1 MIRVI
6 AIGALL
12 LSACQTQ
19 QAADDHMSGTCIAD
33 EIQAYLGEPLS
44 VLEGE
49 ELPQPNRIIGPDM
62 AVTMD
67 WNPARLNVEH
77 DKDRIITRIYCG

>member
-12 LSACQTQ
+12 LAACQTQ
-19 QAADDHMSGTCIAD
+19 QAADDPMSGTCIAD
-33 EIQAYLGEPLS
+33 DIQSYIGAPLTD
-44 VLEGE
+44 LDE
-49 ELPQPNRIIGPDM
+49 ESLPQPNRIIGPGM

-67 WNPARLNVEH
+67 WNPTRLNVEH
-77 DKDRIITRIYCG
+77 DEDRIITRIYCG